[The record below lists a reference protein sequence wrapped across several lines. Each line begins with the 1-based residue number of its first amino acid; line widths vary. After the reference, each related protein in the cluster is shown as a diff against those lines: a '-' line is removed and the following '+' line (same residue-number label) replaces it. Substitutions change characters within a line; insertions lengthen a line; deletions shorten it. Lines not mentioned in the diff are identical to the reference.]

1 MKKTVVKRKR
11 FAKIVLTNKNNPE
24 HISKCC
30 AKSTKISKPF
40 QNIQNLGGQHAL
52 ETLAPHY
59 PSAATAPPKSKEMSL
74 HASIVN
80 RPRNGYETVDNIKV
94 VSINSFK
101 QLEVAIDCATN

>member
-1 MKKTVVKRKR
+1 MLRKKH
-11 FAKIVLTNKNNPE
+11 KNFKAVSE
-24 HISKCC
+24 HSKSRW
-30 AKSTKISKPF
+30 STRPRDTGPPLP
-40 QNIQNLGGQHAL
+40 QRRYG
-52 ETLAPHY
+52 P
-59 PSAATAPPKSKEMSL
+59 PPPPKSKEMSL